1 MYIRKIIPVIFFLFL
16 LSFVYYFFIY
26 SNEKENKQQ
35 FNRLK
40 KEYKTVLFKDS
51 LNSIVESTYYPEH
64 WRGAGYFQ
72 YVTLKNGRKIHIQI
86 NRNLSGRE
94 NSFGDLIRRNALIVK
109 ARFSDTLKLVLP
121 DSKEYLY
128 LISNNNK

>member
-1 MYIRKIIPVIFFLFL
+1 MFKRKIISVVFVLFLFSL
-16 LSFVYYFFIY
+16 LYYFFIY
-26 SNEKENKQQ
+26 SYEKENKQQ
-35 FNRLK
+35 FNKLK

-64 WRGAGYFQ
+64 WRGGGYSQ
-72 YVTLKNGRKIHIQI
+72 YVTLKGGRKIDVYIS
-86 NRNLSGRE
+86 RNLSGRE